1 MTRVAL
7 SIVFLSAAAAQEIH
21 ERIDWEKLAP
31 KAVESVDVNLDGN
44 MLQMAARFLSSE
56 KPDEARAKKLLGG
69 IQAIHVKSLKFE
81 KEGEYSMAD
90 VDAIRAQLKAPQWS
104 KVVDVRSRKGGDNAG
119 VFFKT
124 DGKEITGLV
133 VIAAEPK
140 ELTMVNIIGTIDP
153 ENIRDL
159 SGRFGIPRIDL
170 GPNPAA
176 PKK

>member
-1 MTRVAL
+1 MNR
-7 SIVFLSAAAAQEIH
+7 IVIGFAFLAAASAQELH
-21 ERIDWEKLAP
+21 QRIDWEKLAP

-44 MLQMAARFLSSE
+44 MLQMAARFLSGD
-56 KPDEARAKKLLGG
+56 KPDEARAKKLLAG
-69 IQAIHVKSLKFE
+69 IKAIHVKSLQFE

-119 VFFKT
+119 VYFKT

-133 VIAAEPK
+133 VISAEPK
-140 ELTMVNIIGTIDP
+140 ELTVVNIIGIIDP

-159 SGRFGIPRIDL
+159 SGRFGIPRIDI
-170 GPNPAA
+170 GPGKPDA
-176 PKK
+176 KK